1 MKWLDKSS
9 VDRLISFLWIQNNDL
24 RKILACNCV
33 LNSFPNT
40 FVSWSTFILV
50 ILQYKFLREE
60 DTPSSPNILG
70 SFNSHESR
78 WIGNKALISIADEC
92 NINSHS
98 QFCVC
103 VCMCVSRSVMS
114 DSLWPHMNCSPPG
127 FSVHGDYPGKN
138 TGVGCHFLL
147 QRIFPTQGSNPCL
160 LHLLALAGGFYTTEP
175 PEDPPTGFYR

>member
-9 VDRLISFLWIQNNDL
+9 MDRLISFLWIQNNDL

-50 ILQYKFLREE
+50 ILQYKFLRE

-78 WIGNKALISIADEC
+78 WIGNKALNSIADEC

-98 QFCVC
+98 QLCVC
-103 VCMCVSRSVMS
+103 ACVLVAQSCLILCDPIWTIAHQASLSMGIIQARILEWVAISFSRGSS
-114 DSLWPHMNCSPPG
+114 WPRDQTHVSCISW
-127 FSVHGDYPGKN
+127 H
-138 TGVGCHFLL
+138 
-147 QRIFPTQGSNPCL
+147 
-160 LHLLALAGGFYTTEP
+160 
-175 PEDPPTGFYR
+175 